1 MTPIL
6 LRSIVKTT
14 AVLLPIATLLVAVA
28 LGIDHAL
35 GVAVGGLLA
44 FADGI
49 GLVYLAGGL
58 LEPESI
64 AKTTAGEKRSKVVL
78 SLLLVA
84 KLVIVAFLLWAAL
97 TWLHV
102 SGLGIVIGI
111 GIALAGLVIG
121 ANRGSTSKAGQKAM
135 ADAEAK
141 IRAEMDLEDKERDSG

>member
-14 AVLLPIATLLVAVA
+14 AVILPIAIVIVALV
-28 LGIDHAL
+28 LGIDHAI

-44 FADGI
+44 FADGM
-49 GLVYLAGGL
+49 GLVYLAGAL
-58 LEPESI
+58 LEPESL
-64 AKTTAGEKRSKVVL
+64 AKTTSGAKRSKVVL
-78 SLLLVA
+78 SLLLVM
-84 KLVIVAFLLWAAL
+84 KLVVVAFLLWAAL
-97 TWLHV
+97 SWLHV

-111 GIALAGLVIG
+111 GMALAGLVIG

-135 ADAEAK
+135 ADAEAR